1 MDNNYTSKQLNNNP
15 EAYLKAAK
23 KNSTKKA
30 LIIVAAIIIAL
41 GLIGFFIVTGISRVL
56 KGTDTYNLAINTIQ
70 NDPEVKKLTGGIKD
84 YGFLSTG
91 SIEIDNGVGTA
102 SLTITVKGVKKDI
115 DVAVAMEKAANSEW
129 KVTDMEIVE

>member
-1 MDNNYTSKQLNNNP
+1 MENNYTSKQLNNNP
-15 EAYLKAAK
+15 EAYFKAAK
-23 KNSTKKA
+23 KNNTKKA